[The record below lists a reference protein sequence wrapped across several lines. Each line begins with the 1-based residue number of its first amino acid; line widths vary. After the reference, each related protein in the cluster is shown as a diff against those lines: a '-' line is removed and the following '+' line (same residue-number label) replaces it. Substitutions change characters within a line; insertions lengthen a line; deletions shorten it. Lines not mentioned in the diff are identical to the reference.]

1 MAAGFGSVPGWAGSS
16 QANPGECHTRH
27 PSVENA
33 APGDGGALEDRCLPS
48 SAEVSVTLSPHA
60 TPGDS
65 TDAEATAL
73 RRTLALTQVHD
84 WCLERLS
91 ELSLAGQMP
100 QARAL
105 TAEHLELLEVVSQRH
120 TLWMVTE
127 AEG

>member
-1 MAAGFGSVPGWAGSS
+1 MTA
-16 QANPGECHTRH
+16 
-27 PSVENA
+27 
-33 APGDGGALEDRCLPS
+33 
-48 SAEVSVTLSPHA
+48 SPHAA

-65 TDAEATAL
+65 TDQDWTNPASANPASASPEMTDDAEATAL

-127 AEG
+127 ADG

>member
-1 MAAGFGSVPGWAGSS
+1 MTA
-16 QANPGECHTRH
+16 
-27 PSVENA
+27 
-33 APGDGGALEDRCLPS
+33 
-48 SAEVSVTLSPHA
+48 SPHAA

-84 WCLERLS
+84 WCLERLP

-127 AEG
+127 AG